1 MQKLVIL
8 FTAVLFFSACRYKTG
23 SGNIVT
29 EVRET
34 SSFTGISVSGGFEVE
49 LRQSGNE
56 EVVVEAD
63 DNIIK
68 YVNTKVRKG
77 ELVINLDDLNVHDA
91 HLKVLISAPSINSI
105 KVSAG
110 SDFLVKDELKSGEM
124 IRLKASSGSHI
135 KSTVDAPE
143 VEADASSAGEISISG
158 RTRDFNAETSSGA
171 SILAKELLSENTVV
185 QASSGSTAN
194 VHASVKLEAK
204 ASSGASI
211 TYRGAAS
218 VQKSTSSGG
227 AVEKE

>member
-1 MQKLVIL
+1 MQKLGIFIIAIL
-8 FTAVLFFSACRYKTG
+8 LFSACRYKSG

-34 SSFTGISVSGGFEVE
+34 GSFTGIRVSGGFEVE
-49 LRQSGNE
+49 LRHAGNE
-56 EVVVEAD
+56 EVIVEAD

-68 YVNTKVRKG
+68 YINTNVRKG

-110 SDFLVKDELKSGEM
+110 SDFIAKDELKSDG
-124 IRLKASSGSHI
+124 IIILKASSGSKI
-135 KSTVDAPE
+135 KTAVDAPG

-158 RTRDFNAETSSGA
+158 RTKDFNAETSSGA

-185 QASSGSTAN
+185 QASSGSTAK
-194 VHASVKLEAK
+194 VHASVKLEAT
-204 ASSGASI
+204 ASSGANVS
-211 TYRGAAS
+211 YRGAAS

>member
-8 FTAVLFFSACRYKTG
+8 FTAVLFLSACRYKTG

-34 SSFTGISVSGGFEVE
+34 GSFTGVSVSGGFEVE

-68 YVNTKVRKG
+68 YINTKVGKG

-110 SDFLVKDELKSGEM
+110 SDFLVKDELKSGEK

-135 KSTVDAPE
+135 KSAVDAPE

-185 QASSGSTAN
+185 QASSGSTAK

>member
-110 SDFLVKDELKSGEM
+110 SDFLVKDELKSGEK
-124 IRLKASSGSHI
+124 IRLKASSGSQI
-135 KSTVDAPE
+135 KSAVDAPE

-171 SILAKELLSENTVV
+171 SIMAKELLSENTVV
-185 QASSGSTAN
+185 QASSGSTAK

-204 ASSGASI
+204 ASSGANI

-227 AVEKE
+227 AVEKD

>member
-110 SDFLVKDELKSGEM
+110 SDFLVKDEQKSGEM
-124 IRLKASSGSHI
+124 TRLKASSGSHS